1 MVMKADGKSKVK
13 TIIVVVILVLVGV
26 LGVLGAGTIKTYLS
40 GAAAGVEPVG
50 VSVAV
55 QARQATI
62 TWTSEKVSMGVVEYG
77 TSPASLLLR
86 APETDSLESH
96 SLVLTP
102 LKPGLS
108 YYFRI
113 RVGDDV
119 FDNNGIPYSFKTKA
133 EGTEVGEQGNE
144 APLPQVS
151 VAPTI
156 TTRQPVSG
164 SSECV
169 FGTDYDGDGVKN
181 AFDVAYCQKNG
192 LGNVVNETPSQT
204 GECSYTQDY
213 DGNGVVNSYDMVK
226 CLQNSG
232 Q

>member
-1 MVMKADGKSKVK
+1 MKANGKSKVK

-26 LGVLGAGTIKTYLS
+26 LGVLGAGTVKTYLS
-40 GAAAGVEPVG
+40 GATAGVEPVG
-50 VSVAV
+50 VSVTV

-62 TWTSEKVSMGVVEYG
+62 TWTSEKASMGVVEYG

-86 APETDSLESH
+86 APETESLQTH

-113 RVGDDV
+113 RVGDNV

-133 EGTEVGEQGNE
+133 EGTEVGGRPVDEE
-144 APLPQVS
+144 PLPQVS
-151 VAPTI
+151 LAPTI
-156 TTRQPVSG
+156 ITNEPSINND
-164 SSECV
+164 CV
-169 FGTDYDGDGVKN
+169 FGVDYNGDGTKN

-192 LGNVVNETPSQT
+192 PEKVVNETPSQT
-204 GECSYTQDY
+204 GECSRTEDY
-213 DGNGVVNSYDMVK
+213 DGNGVVNSFDMVK

-232 Q
+232 S